1 MGKGSSRRR
10 QVVAGLVLALIAG
23 VAAAGWIA
31 GSRVQSPETAAARAA
46 PPEPSEI
53 TAPVELRVLS
63 SRVVGRGDVVPGQS
77 ASVAGPVS
85 DDGGTVT
92 GVFVEVGD
100 ELLEGN
106 PVVEVSGRPVVVLE
120 GAVPAF
126 RAMRPGMSGT
136 DIDQLQAAL
145 GRVGCDTAAD
155 DGLYSD
161 ATKECV
167 TRLYEALGYD
177 TVPTSDDEAENLADA
192 GGAVADA
199 QEALRTAEAAL
210 AEASAPPAGR

>member
-1 MGKGSSRRR
+1 M
-10 QVVAGLVLALIAG
+10 
-23 VAAAGWIA
+23 
-31 GSRVQSPETAAARAA
+31 
-46 PPEPSEI
+46 I

-63 SRVVGRGDVVPGQS
+63 SRVVARGDVVPGQS

-85 DDGGTVT
+85 ESGATVT
-92 GVFVEVGD
+92 GVFVDVGD

-106 PVVEVSGRPVVVLE
+106 RVVEVSGRPVVVLE

-155 DGLYSD
+155 EGVYAD

-177 TVPTSDDEAENLADA
+177 TVPTSDTEAEDLAEA
-192 GGAVADA
+192 GDAVADA

-210 AEASAPPAGR
+210 AEASAGRRRPSSSPSRSRSKPPAARSTRTPSPATSQPAPKRRRRSMPP